1 MLNEGLT
8 TERLNTLIR
17 ASCSLLLENCLV
29 GFRVMLH
36 SFLPFRSSGWTG
48 FMFTLAWRGLH
59 ISFKPKTLYQIRC
72 YTYVEIP

>member
-17 ASCSLLLENCLV
+17 AVAHYFLEKCLV

-36 SFLPFRSSGWTG
+36 SFLPFRSSGRTG
-48 FMFTLAWRGLH
+48 FMFTLPWRGLH
-59 ISFKPKTLYQIRC
+59 ASF
-72 YTYVEIP
+72 